1 MRNIEK
7 YAEDEN
13 DDTLSIV
20 SSSEFSPSSSLSP
33 LRSFLRSVLLPIVQR
48 ESHYVANIQKRFRSP
63 WWDKYFVYTSAL
75 GTHTFFIILLPA
87 LFFFGF
93 NVEGITN
100 HEMGL
105 GLVMIMG
112 GGVYSTSF
120 IKDLVCSPRPLA
132 PPVTR
137 LTLGNH
143 HLEYGFP
150 STHSTNSV
158 SIALFFFGYIHTF
171 LDPSQTTVYW
181 LSTVLLALYAFSIVG
196 GRIYTAMHSFVD
208 CIFGVLL
215 GGLVWWSVTDQFGG
229 LGLGRRLHDWVVCA
243 ASGLP
248 YPAPNSALNSYTFI
262 DTILSSRVFSYTLS
276 PPLILSSVF
285 LLIINQHPQPIDD
298 CPCFEDAVATGAVV
312 YGALLGSWVT
322 TYFHLDNL
330 VQRVGG
336 PRPQLGSGWQILNN
350 SSISAVTSLAS
361 TYNTSS
367 AATTEIWTLLAPQ
380 PFIYTTPL
388 FILVS
393 IAKLVLGVAIIF
405 IWRLLAKSVLSVL
418 LPAIFRLVA
427 KGVGF
432 VRWRLGLRWLG
443 MPNRRFYLPATEYTG
458 SVPGLGLGFGAQG
471 RDGGEEEEGDEGM
484 GGQWSRPMSVPSVID
499 LPSTLKASVEEQGGI
514 GSAPYAY
521 TSPYAALKGGR
532 ARGLRRV
539 NGGSDDGT
547 DKRVSQVNDDEGK
560 EEGASA
566 RRFRHYDADVLTK
579 VIVYAGMAIIST
591 EFSPLVFEL
600 LGWGVHVM
608 PPLDAIVQ

>member
-1 MRNIEK
+1 MLTMRNDEK
-7 YAEDEN
+7 YAEDDDE
-13 DDTLSIV
+13 DTLSIV

-33 LRSFLRSVLLPIVQR
+33 LRSYLRSVLLPIVQR

-100 HEMGL
+100 HEMGF
-105 GLVMIMG
+105 GLLMIMG
-112 GGVYSTSF
+112 GGVYSSSF

-150 STHSTNSV
+150 STHSANSV
-158 SIALFFFGYIHTF
+158 SIALFFWGYIHTF
-171 LDPSQTTVYW
+171 LDPSQTTIYW

-215 GGLVWWSVTDQFGG
+215 GGFVWWSVTDQFGG

-248 YPAPNSALNSYTFI
+248 YPGPNSALNSYTLI
-262 DTILSSRVFSYTLS
+262 DTILSLRVFSYTLS
-276 PPLILSSVF
+276 PPLILSFVF

-330 VQRVGG
+330 VQKVGG
-336 PRPQLGSGWQILNN
+336 PRPQLGSGWQILNH
-350 SSISAVTSLAS
+350 SSHL
-361 TYNTSS
+361 TSS
-367 AATTEIWTLLAPQ
+367 PNTTTGETWTFLSPQ

-393 IAKLVLGVAIIF
+393 VAKLVLGVGIIF
-405 IWRLLAKSVLSVL
+405 IWRLLAKSVLSFL
-418 LPAIFRLVA
+418 LPPIFRLVA

-432 VRWRLGLRWLG
+432 VRRTLGLRWLG
-443 MPNRRFYLPATEYTG
+443 MPNRRFYLPATEYAG
-458 SVPGLGLGFGAQG
+458 PVPGLGLGFGVQG

-484 GGQWSRPMSVPSVID
+484 GGQRSRPMSVPSMID
-499 LPSTLKASVEEQGGI
+499 LPSTLRVSVEKQGGI

-521 TSPYAALKGGR
+521 TSPYAALNGGSGS
-532 ARGLRRV
+532 GLRRV
-539 NGGSDDGT
+539 NGDGDDGK
-547 DKRVSQVNDDEGK
+547 DEGAGNVNDENRK
-560 EEGASA
+560 EDGENG
-566 RRFRHYDADVLTK
+566 RKFRHYDADVLTK
-579 VIVYAGMAIIST
+579 VIVYAGMAILST
-591 EFSPLVFEL
+591 EVSPLVFEL

-608 PPLDAIVQ
+608 PPLDAVVVQ